1 MSVNILKDNTLD
13 IEITL
18 IKKIRVEEGGE
29 IVSKIS
35 EVVPIDLSAIINLSL
50 HDSLIRHGY
59 KGSITI
65 NNKANILDKINI
77 TTGVPDGI
85 YIDVKILS
93 KDLEGFN
100 VTNLQHTINFLGLVK
115 RTTAASANIEDNIV
129 IFEFEES
136 VIAEMRY
143 TSWESITKDNAAFK
157 AEMNVIELVDAFYEK
172 ALLVESSIDIITLP
186 STGDGGAL
194 ASEKPSLSIPYD
206 DNQEVTT
213 EDGDEKDSTVFDVF
227 NRLLR
232 KTSIGEG
239 SEVSE
244 YQMPI
249 FRFINTPDGR
259 RMQFS
264 SIITDRHREFISAI
278 ETNTA
283 GDDFADIYLEK
294 FNIGPTSQ
302 AQGTV
307 DKNTSWRNTLE
318 AHNIVPPDTNT
329 LRKRRWCNCAI
340 TGSSKEDYDIGNTA
354 LEYILYADALTIFAQ
369 SILNL
374 GEGGINLPLL
384 NPNTLAQLLIF
395 KKGDNEVNMPAIK
408 NEALYKLISSFL
420 LVNEQLHFTVPG
432 KIYREPGKFII
443 VDTGDSVE
451 TVQDRLSQLWFVTS
465 INHVIDNG
473 EYTTE
478 FACNRFFGENDLS
491 LIELYVTTAGESF
504 RSNDGASRESIVQ
517 HNFDDLARS
526 VNPTINQGEAG
537 NLDGSDNLEELE
549 RVEGGPISV
558 ANTVLPP
565 LEGSETDAIATSED
579 VDIPAGNDTDRNTSI
594 TNPANPGDINTIT
607 TTNTVNGVTTTKTE
621 RIEPEKR
628 GVTQQQRMEAEV
640 EAARQLN
647 LLIDRRSATG
657 GAVYDDEARALE
669 HKVLK
674 DRGVVTGDFD
684 HDAYGPADER
694 TYNPADYN

>member
-65 NNKANILDKINI
+65 NNKANILDKVNI

-85 YIDVKILS
+85 YIDVKIVS
-93 KDLEGFN
+93 KDLEGSN

-172 ALLVESSIDIITLP
+172 ALLEESSIDIITLP
-186 STGDGGAL
+186 SNGDGGAL

-206 DNQEVTT
+206 DNHEVTT
-213 EDGDEKDSTVFDVF
+213 EDGDERDSTVFDVF

-329 LRKRRWCNCAI
+329 LRERRWCNCAI

-395 KKGDNEVNMPAIK
+395 KKGDNEVNIPAIK

-451 TVQDRLSQLWFVTS
+451 TAQDRLSQLWFVTS

-478 FACNRFFGENDLS
+478 FACNRFFGGNDLS

-504 RSNDGASRESIVQ
+504 RSNDGASRESLVQ
-517 HNFDDLARS
+517 HAFNDAARS
-526 VNPTINQGEAG
+526 AGHPPPQGETG
-537 NLDGSDNLEELE
+537 NLEELE
-549 RVEGGPISV
+549 QIEGGPISV
-558 ANTVLPP
+558 ADTLLPP
-565 LEGSETDAIATSED
+565 LEGSDTDAIATSED
-579 VDIPAGNDTDRNTSI
+579 VDIPAGNDTDKNTSI

-607 TTNTVNGVTTTKTE
+607 TTNTVNGVATTKTE

-647 LLIDRRSATG
+647 LLIDRRDATG

-669 HKVLK
+669 HKILK

-694 TYNPADYN
+694 TYNPADYS